1 MAILLVAAAGILT
14 GWVIGI
20 VADMSAG
27 RIHSKL
33 LEELD
38 QFRPEDDDLVDWEQY
53 TSGGR
58 RG

>member
-1 MAILLVAAAGILT
+1 MTIFLVAIVGVLVGWGIGVAAD
-14 GWVIGI
+14 
-20 VADMSAG
+20 ASAG
-27 RIHSKL
+27 YIHIKL
-33 LEELD
+33 LDELD